1 MEPKDP
7 LIIVKCAKIL
17 ITLPFMVRDF
27 KLGII
32 YLKKA
37 IEMAPNDPTVLCAVI
52 KTFEAYKSI
61 VKLCF

>member
-17 ITLPFMVRDF
+17 ISLPFMVRDS
-27 KLGII
+27 KMGII

-37 IEMAPNDPTVLCAVI
+37 IKMAPTDATVLDAV
-52 KTFEAYKSI
+52 KMAFEAYIRI
-61 VKLCF
+61 VK